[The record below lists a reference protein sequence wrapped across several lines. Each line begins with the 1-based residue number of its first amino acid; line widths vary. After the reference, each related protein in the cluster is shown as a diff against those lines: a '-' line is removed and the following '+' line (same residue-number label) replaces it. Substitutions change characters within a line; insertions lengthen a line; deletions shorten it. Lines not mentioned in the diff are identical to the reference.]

1 MPQHPPGQPGPTGGR
16 TGTEPVLARSALG
29 LRLVISSVAVPLFAV
44 VTVLL
49 SVWAASSSETDSPSG
64 TSLSVLAAIF
74 GVLTLIAVAD
84 LVVVVRR
91 RRVAR
96 AAAREEARERGD
108 RN

>member
-96 AAAREEARERGD
+96 AAAREAARERGD
-108 RN
+108 RD